1 MSNVSKFPATIHK
14 VQVDK
19 EGEAKLIL
27 TVPADNL
34 DKVLPL
40 ATLSGKLLSVEISID
55 PSN

>member
-1 MSNVSKFPATIHK
+1 MSKFPATIHK

-40 ATLSGKLLSVEISID
+40 ATLSGKLLSVEISLD